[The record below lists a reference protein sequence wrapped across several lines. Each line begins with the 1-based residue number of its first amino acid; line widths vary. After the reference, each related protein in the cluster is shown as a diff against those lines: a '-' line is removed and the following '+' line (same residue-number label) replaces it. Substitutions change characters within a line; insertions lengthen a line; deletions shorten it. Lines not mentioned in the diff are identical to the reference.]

1 MKFENT
7 RVYNIDEAIQGMRNP
22 YESWDKSD
30 SGWYGLGYDIESEE
44 NLKYAAVNGQQIN
57 LYDDHKEEVE
67 RNIQLGL
74 TRFVGADE
82 TSVYL
87 ENFYLGD
94 KDKALAQRL
103 IKAGSEQRKFLRQIF
118 VSVDITAPAYWWA
131 EFDTYKVGVTRNS
144 TSLMHRAEKR
154 DFVAEDFETDGLQV
168 EKNTL
173 QVLLGVLNR
182 EREEWLKTHK
192 IEHFRAIRQLLPQ
205 SYLYTSTVTMNYENV
220 LNMYEQR
227 RRHVLKEWSED
238 FVGWVKTLPYAK
250 EFFEEAFDKIER

>member
-1 MKFENT
+1 MKFGNT

-22 YESWDKSD
+22 CESWDKSD
-30 SGWYGLGYDIESEE
+30 SGWRAEEYETNGYWTFDPPDLPLYYGDNETRLSDMCNKGIAVLEYFGDDI
-44 NLKYAAVNGQQIN
+44 ATF
-57 LYDDHKEEVE
+57 EV
-67 RNIQLGL
+67 
-74 TRFVGADE
+74 FC
-82 TSVYL
+82 
-87 ENFYLGD
+87 LGD

-192 IEHFRAIRQLLPQ
+192 TEHFRAIRQLLPQ

-227 RRHVLKEWSED
+227 RRHILKEWSEN